1 MWFEKF
7 YYLCKKKIMDY
18 IFVTI
23 KEYMDSGGVVELGKE
38 IYLKRNKTFINL
50 GIFKEIQNQN
60 IIISINNQISKK
72 NSKECFLKF
81 PVIKIKR

>member
-1 MWFEKF
+1 MKSFIIF
-7 YYLCKKKIMDY
+7 VKKKIMDY